1 MQFVECFQ
9 VSQSAVSISSL
20 LISYPLVKG
29 PFPVWQSIVIYSFP
43 ISSNKIAVTRVQL
56 ET

>member
-20 LISYPLVKG
+20 LISYPLTKG
-29 PFPVWQSIVIYSFP
+29 PFPLWQPIIFYSVP
-43 ISSNKIAVTRVQL
+43 LSSNKLTLTGVQL
-56 ET
+56 AT